1 MTYFWPMSLKPYRAN
16 LLTLSYF
23 CAVFFLQ
30 FVLSMIDRAT
40 VVRLRPL
47 GSGCGR
53 KVKFNVKVQPDICE
67 LLKNVKK
74 HVPSYFGDVRKCSW
88 IFWP

>member
-1 MTYFWPMSLKPYRAN
+1 MSLKPYRAN
-16 LLTLSYF
+16 LLSLSYF
-23 CAVFFLQ
+23 YAVFFLQ

-53 KVKFNVKVQPDICE
+53 KVKFNVKVQSLISVSC
-67 LLKNVKK
+67 
-74 HVPSYFGDVRKCSW
+74 
-88 IFWP
+88 